1 MSDKLVYDM
10 SNEVN
15 DVPNIFLRKDWI
27 NVLDN
32 QNGSYTSNQ
41 CIIDTSQISASN
53 KYMSLKEAYLSVPLL
68 LTLTGANLAPNT
80 AASSS
85 DYTVGLKN
93 WYGSIIHS
101 LQIDLQGTTVVQQT
115 NFINMWNIF
124 KLMTTLSWNDVY
136 VQGESIGFY
145 PDDALSWSYNTV
157 STSTGQGVC
166 NNTNFIQTNVVSAA
180 FNSYSSERGNIGL
193 LKRQQYIN
201 YDTDGDSGSGLYG
214 ALLTAT
220 NSQLLWK
227 SYVSNKV
234 NAAGGVEGA
243 FQVSIRATIKL
254 AHIHSFFESFPLM
267 QGTFFKI
274 TLYLNSNA
282 TTVFNKAVGPTL
294 DLVSVNVPSGGVNPV
309 MVASSIASNGSASL
323 PVGNNYR
330 VNLSVGDRTLDNTQR
345 SITSVVNGTL
355 GSNVFLYVPLYSFN
369 SLYEQAYLSN
379 PIKTIKYTDVYQYT
393 ANDIGAGQSFS
404 RLLTNGIAGMKSIL
418 ILPFFTAMVPIAPP
432 SPVLGTTPPY
442 QSPFD
447 CAGCGPTSPLVH
459 LTNFQVQVSGQNILY
474 NNQRY
479 VGEAWNHNLYGANSI
494 NAGLTDGLSSGLLD
508 QLSFETNYCYYYVD
522 LSRSLPIE
530 ESVPKSLQ
538 ILGTNLSALP
548 INLICFIEYGCE
560 IKMDALTS
568 QRVAM

>member
-27 NVLDN
+27 NILDN
-32 QNGSYTSNQ
+32 QNGSYSSNQ

-53 KYMSLKEAYLSVPLL
+53 KYMSLKESYLSVPLL

-80 AASSS
+80 AATSC
-85 DYTVGLKN
+85 DYAIGLKN

-101 LQIDLQGTTVVQQT
+101 LQVDLQGTTIVQTT

-145 PDDALSWSYNTV
+145 PDDATSWSYNFV
-157 STSTGQGVC
+157 ASASGQGIC
-166 NNTNFIQTNVVSAA
+166 NNSNLIQQPVVNAA
-180 FNSYSSERGNIGL
+180 FNNYSTDRGNIGF

-201 YDTDGDSGSGLYG
+201 YDVAGVQGSGTYSS
-214 ALLTAT
+214 LLTST
-220 NSQLLWK
+220 NTQLLWK

-234 NAAGGVEGA
+234 NAGGGNEGA
-243 FQVSIRATIKL
+243 YQVSIRATIKL

-282 TTVFNKAVGPTL
+282 TTTFNKGIGPSI

-309 MVASSIASNGSASL
+309 MIASSITGNGGAAGI
-323 PVGNNYR
+323 PTGNGHR
-330 VNLSVGDRTLDNTQR
+330 VNLSVGSKVLDNTQR
-345 SITSVVNGTL
+345 SFPNVQTGTL
-355 GSNVFLYVPLYSFN
+355 GDNVFLYVPLYSFN

-418 ILPFFTAMVPIAPP
+418 ILPFYTAMAVGAV
-432 SPVLGTTPPY
+432 SPVVASTPPY

-479 VGEAWNHNLYGANSI
+479 VGEAWNHNLYGCNSI
-494 NAGLTDGLSSGLLD
+494 NGGLTDGLSSGLLD
-508 QLSFETNYCYYYVD
+508 QLAFETNYCYYYVD

-548 INLICFIEYGCE
+548 INLICFIEYDCE

>member
-32 QNGSYTSNQ
+32 QNGSYSSNQ

-80 AASSS
+80 PASSS

-145 PDDALSWSYNTV
+145 PDDALSWSYNTP
-157 STSTGQGVC
+157 SSSNGQGVC
-166 NNTNFIQTNVVSAA
+166 NNTNFIQANVVSAA
-180 FNSYSSERGNIGL
+180 FNSYSSERGNLGF

-201 YDTDGDSGSGLYG
+201 YNTDGDSGTGLYG
-214 ALLTAT
+214 GLLTAT

-282 TTVFNKAVGPTL
+282 TTVFNKVAGPLL
-294 DLVSVNVPSGGVNPV
+294 DLVSVNVPSGGINPV
-309 MVASSIASNGSASL
+309 MVASSLVSNGSASL

-330 VNLSVGDRTLDNTQR
+330 VSLSVGDRVLDNTQR
-345 SITSVVNGTL
+345 SITSVANGTL

-393 ANDIGAGQSFS
+393 VNDIAAGASFS
-404 RLLTNGIAGMKSIL
+404 RLITNGIAGMKSLL
-418 ILPFFTAMVPIAPP
+418 ILPFFTAMIAG
-432 SPVLGTTPPY
+432 SSVPPY

-447 CAGCGPTSPLVH
+447 PAGCGPTSPLVH

-479 VGEAWNHNLYGANSI
+479 VGEAWNHNLYGCNSI
-494 NAGLTDGLSSGLLD
+494 NGGLTDGLSSGLLD
-508 QLSFETNYCYYYVD
+508 QLAFETNYCYYHVD

-538 ILGTNLSALP
+538 ILGTNLSSLP